1 MDNIDTECKVT
12 DIADMKARKG
22 LFVTL
27 SAE

>member
-12 DIADMKARKG
+12 DIADTKARKG